1 MSPDDFLGAL
11 VFNGK
16 VLVEARL
23 TRGLGPAEPDF

>member
-23 TRGLGPAEPDF
+23 TRRLVLVHR